1 MADYANTLFQDSL
14 GFSANLAGLM
24 AGFLN
29 TWFFL
34 ASFIPWFLID
44 RLGRRPLVSIWIL
57 GNAFERI
64 G

>member
-1 MADYANTLFQDSL
+1 MADYANTLFQNSL
-14 GFSANLAGLM
+14 QFSPNFAGLM

-44 RLGRRPLVSIWIL
+44 RLGRRPLVSATKL
-57 GNAFERI
+57 LQVQGS
-64 G
+64 